1 MSKENQDKVIVALDT
16 PSLDFARKLVKTLGP
31 LVRFYK
37 IGFELF
43 TAHGW
48 KAVELVK
55 KQGARVFLDLKLH
68 DIPNTV
74 SKTAAV
80 ITEYEVDMFNVH
92 ALGGLEMMKTT
103 RKIVEQ
109 RVRDGQKKPLILGVT
124 VLTSHTPQNLKD
136 DLGIQR
142 GLEDQ
147 VLHLAKLVK
156 QAGLNG
162 VVSSPREVTLLRKE
176 FKSDFLIVTPGIRAA
191 GEAAGDQ
198 KRTFSAREAF
208 NAGSDYIVVGRPI
221 TAAADPAKAA
231 KDLLGSVVD
240 I

>member
-1 MSKENQDKVIVALDT
+1 MIKNCQDRVIVALDT
-16 PSLDFARKLVKTLGP
+16 PSLDFARKLVKSLNG
-31 LVRFYK
+31 LVSFYK
-37 IGFELF
+37 VGFELF

-55 KQGARVFLDLKLH
+55 KQGGRVFLDLKLH

-92 ALGGLEMMKTT
+92 ALGGLEMMKQT
-103 RKIVEQ
+103 RKIVEE
-109 RVRDGQKKPLILGVT
+109 RVGETKKKPLILGVT
-124 VLTSHTPQNLKD
+124 ILTSHTPQNLKE

-142 GLEDQ
+142 ELEEQ
-147 VLHLAKLVK
+147 VLHLARLVK

-162 VVSSPREVTLLRKE
+162 VVSSPREVALLRKE
-176 FKSDFLIVTPGIRAA
+176 FKSDFLIVTPGIRTA
-191 GEAAGDQ
+191 GEAKGDQ

-208 NAGSDYIVVGRPI
+208 EAGSDYIVVGRPI
-221 TAAADPAKAA
+221 TAANDPAKAT
-231 KDLLGSVVD
+231 KDLMANLA
-240 I
+240 